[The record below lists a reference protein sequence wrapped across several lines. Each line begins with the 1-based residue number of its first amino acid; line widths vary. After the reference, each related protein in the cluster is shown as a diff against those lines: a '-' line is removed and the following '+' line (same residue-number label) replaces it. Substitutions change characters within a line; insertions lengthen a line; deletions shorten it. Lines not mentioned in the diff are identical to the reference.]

1 MKIFMTGGTGFVGTI
16 LTRKLTEKGHQVTVL
31 TRSIRKDRVLPN
43 NASFLEGDPTHRGPW
58 QRKMAEHEIIINL
71 AGTSI
76 FRRWTRKTK
85 RAIADSR
92 ILTTRNLV
100 EALSDGTQ
108 KDRVFLSTSAVGYYG
123 VRGTEA
129 LDEDS
134 PPGDDFL
141 ASLTRKWEAE
151 ALEAQ
156 KIGVRSLVCRFGIVL
171 GFGGGAL
178 GKMIPL
184 FNWYL
189 GSPLGTGEQW
199 ISWIHEQDLVEAYLF
214 LISKKDICGP
224 VNFTAP
230 RPVTNKEMT
239 EILGEVLNKPTFMPA
254 VPALLLKLVMGEFGS
269 ILLGG
274 QRVLPKRLLDMGF
287 HFQFSNI
294 REALEN
300 LLKEKKIRAEKRE
313 HE

>member
-16 LTRKLTEKGHQVTVL
+16 LTRRLTEKGHQVTVL

-43 NASFLEGDPTHRGPW
+43 NASFLEGDPTRRGPW

-100 EALSDGTQ
+100 EALSDRTQ

-123 VRGTEA
+123 FRGSEA

-171 GFGGGAL
+171 GLGGGAL

-269 ILLGG
+269 ILLEG
-274 QRVLPKRLLDMGF
+274 QRVQPKRLLDMGF